1 MNTESQN
8 KLESKIEFWKNRL
21 LDLKKSN
28 RLLHF
33 RENPKSNITFK
44 DNFQIGVQELYKLII
59 QGKPITL
66 PFPFPGIIENEIV
79 NGEISNSKK
88 STFERTLKTLR
99 QKANT
104 SLQEQGINTL
114 YIAFGFLKWFEVEYS
129 EEKLLSPLILVPV
142 NILMPKSN
150 DEKTFSLELR
160 DDEIIFNPTLRYKLS
175 NDFRLEFPEFDD
187 EITDIF
193 QYFYDFQQFILNDNS
208 RRNWEILK
216 DNANLSILS
225 FQKISMFGDLKN
237 NHHKILAHPF
247 IGEKAHSRD
256 IESRDDYR
264 HDDILP
270 RDIFQVLDA
279 DSSQQDAILLSKEG
293 KSFVL
298 QGPPGTGKSQTI
310 TNIIA
315 ENLALGKT
323 VLFVSEKMA
332 ALNVV
337 YERLKSVNLHDF
349 CLPLHNHKANRKE
362 IVEQLEQTLN
372 LDKNKIKDEAFENLH
387 QLNEKR
393 AKLNSFDAE
402 LHKKRDPLSKSVYE
416 MYGFLAKIQVPHKMF
431 QFEGVEKISIQEY
444 NVIKKAVNEYAQSY
458 SPTLITQEN
467 PWLHSNFKEYGLEDK
482 TVIFDCCNKLYNSLF
497 ELNSFFENSQI
508 VEIFGHKHQISI
520 NYVEQFIEIISH
532 FYDYP
537 NVNYDWFYIT
547 GIEELKSHACKLK
560 ENSDELKQL
569 RSNIIDNYADEVF
582 SLEIAISVEDIE
594 NSLSYLKANIQD
606 LTDKDLNF
614 VIGDIIRIKNI
625 TKQHLDKFNEI
636 DRDFQVLYK
645 ELGIASPNNM
655 LKLDEFTV
663 LINLITKKIYPV
675 EGWFNTSI
683 QILIEKLKKIK
694 NKHERLNQLQN
705 QVLEDCNEKVFEI
718 DAFPILQRFRT
729 DYKNILKHF
738 NQQYKKD
745 RKFILGFAK
754 KQDSDTDEKIL
765 DILNRLQEIKET
777 IGSLENESKE
787 ILNTFGTRYYHGKN
801 TNWDSLEGAL
811 IHFGEICKHFPHAF
825 PKNLKGY
832 LLNDDPLNYNLPSS
846 EFFEELSVELT
857 VINDK
862 TPFSEIFNLLENI
875 YKNTEFIDCY
885 NKINNHSK
893 KPINYSNTIKLIENL
908 PKYKSIQSQ
917 INESEEYCKNN
928 FDTFYL
934 GLETDWDSVLN
945 ILSNTIELRRIK
957 EKYEISEKF
966 IEKLCNQ
973 GEQLRDNLLKETKK
987 IKELR
992 TSFTADLLV
1001 FKSWFDEDYS
1011 DYSISDLANKVH
1023 RCKENLDLLDKTVR
1037 YQKEKIKCKL
1047 EKLEAFIT
1055 LVEKEKLQSNVVL
1068 DTFVKHFCVLWLDA
1082 VTNQNSILKEF
1093 SIEKIE
1099 ALRSEFCKLDKEQL
1113 QIAKE
1118 RVRCEIVAKMP
1129 VYYDS
1134 DSGEVKILKKEANKK
1149 KKFLPPRKL
1158 FKEIPT
1164 LLAKLKPCLMMSP
1177 LSVSFFLEA
1186 DKFNF
1191 DLVIFDEASQI
1202 YTEDSIGAIIRSKQV
1217 IIVGDDK
1224 QLPPTDFFKNNGSND
1239 DEDNDDDAYESI
1251 LTEAKS
1257 WGVFDK
1263 SLLWHY
1269 RSRHEDLIAFSNYKI
1284 YDKRLITFPSASE
1297 RGKDI
1302 GVEYIHVP
1310 NGRYDRG
1317 GSKTNIIEAEA
1328 VAKLVIE
1335 HYTNNPTRSLGVVT
1349 FSESQRECIE
1359 NCVERIKRG
1368 VPSSQNL
1375 FPIDDSFF
1383 IKNIEN
1389 VQGDERDTIIFSIGY
1404 GRSNDGKFFQN
1415 FGPLSNEGGHKRLNV
1430 AITRAKFNVKLVG
1443 SIEPTEINVAPDTKE
1458 GPRLLRSYIEFAQQ
1472 GINSLNNEL
1481 IVPNND
1487 QFDSPFEESVCE
1499 FLREKKYEVKTQIGC
1514 SHYRIDMAVLHPK
1527 YNGRFVIGIECDGAM
1542 YHSSRTARER
1552 DRLRQDVLEEMGWKI
1567 IRVWS
1572 TDWIKNPESQKKRL
1586 IAEINKAIESYGSSN
1601 IQITATNDE
1610 VTSYLVVNDLQVKT
1624 DNEISHT
1631 NSFQVFQS
1639 VTEEEILEKLNIS
1652 KFDLAQKYNTINL
1665 NLQKVHREFIRKAI
1679 IFILEKEFPIHID
1692 LLYQRLVGFYGQSKV
1707 TTKIK
1712 ISIDAILKTV
1722 EDEHILNDKF
1732 LTKKKNSPIVPK
1744 KNEATSVRFKI
1755 EYISQEELKQ
1765 GLLIIAKS
1773 RIGLYKKELFKITS
1787 REFGFDRMGTDI
1799 ANAFD
1804 SAYNILIEGE
1814 LLIESNEGK
1823 ISVV

>member
-79 NGEISNSKK
+79 DGEISNSKK
-88 STFERTLKTLR
+88 STFERTLKTLK

-114 YIAFGFLKWFEVEYS
+114 YVAFGFLKWFEVEHS
-129 EEKLLSPLILVPV
+129 EVEILSPLILVPV
-142 NILMPKSN
+142 NIIMPKSN
-150 DEKTFSLELR
+150 DEKTFTLELR
-160 DDEIIFNPTLRYKLS
+160 DDEIVFNPTLRYKLF
-175 NDFRLEFPEFDD
+175 NDFGLEFLDFDN
-187 EITDIF
+187 EITDILK
-193 QYFYDFQQFILNDNS
+193 YFHDFQQFISNDNS
-208 RRNWEILK
+208 RRNWEILQDK
-216 DNANLSILS
+216 ANLSILS

-237 NHHKILAHPF
+237 NHDKILAHPF
-247 IGEKAHSRD
+247 IGEKAQSRD
-256 IESRDDYR
+256 IESGADYK

-279 DSSQQDAILLSKEG
+279 DSSQQDAILLSKAG

-402 LHKKRDPLSKSVYE
+402 LHKKRNPLSKSVYE
-416 MYGFLAKIQVPHKMF
+416 TYGVLAKIQVPHKMF

-444 NVIKKAVNEYAQSY
+444 NAIKKAVNEYAQSY
-458 SPTLITQEN
+458 SPSLITQEN
-467 PWLHSNFKEYGLEDK
+467 PWLHSNFIEYSLEDK
-482 TVIFDCCNKLYNSLF
+482 TVIFDCCNKLYNSLL

-508 VEIFGHKHQISI
+508 IELFGHKHQISI
-520 NYVEQFIEIISH
+520 NYVEQFIEILSH
-532 FYDYP
+532 FEDFP
-537 NVNYDWFYIT
+537 NVNYDWFYLDS
-547 GIEELKSHACKLK
+547 IEELKSRACKLK
-560 ENSDELKQL
+560 QKSDELRHL
-569 RSNIIDNYADEVF
+569 RSNIIENYTDEVL
-582 SLEIAISVEDIE
+582 SLEIDISVEDVE
-594 NSLSYLKANIQD
+594 KSLSHLNANIQD
-606 LTDKDLNF
+606 LTNKDLNF
-614 VIGDIIRIKNI
+614 VIGDIVRIRNI
-625 TKQHLDKFNEI
+625 TKQHLDKFSEI
-636 DRDFQVLYK
+636 DRGFQVIYK
-645 ELGIASPNNM
+645 ELGIAYPNNM
-655 LKLDEFTV
+655 LELDRFTA
-663 LINLITKKIYPV
+663 LINLIIKEIHPV
-675 EGWFNTSI
+675 EGWFNTST
-683 QILIEKLKKIK
+683 QILIEKFKKIK
-694 NKHERLNQLQN
+694 NKHERLNQLHN

-754 KQDSDTDEKIL
+754 KQDDDTDEKIL

-777 IGSLENESKE
+777 IGSLENENKE
-787 ILNTFGTRYYHGKN
+787 ILNTFGTRYYQGKN

-825 PKNLKGY
+825 PKNLKEY
-832 LLNDDPLNYNLPSS
+832 LLNEAPLNYNLPPSD
-846 EFFEELSVELT
+846 FFKELLVTFT

-862 TPFSEIFNLLENI
+862 TPFSEMFNLLQNI
-875 YKNTEFIDCY
+875 YKSTEFIDCY
-885 NKINNHSK
+885 NNINNYSK
-893 KPINYSNTIKLIENL
+893 KTINHNETIKLIDNL
-908 PKYKSIQSQ
+908 SKYQSTQSQ
-917 INESEEYCKNN
+917 INELEQYCKNN

-934 GLETDWDSVLN
+934 GIETDWDSVLK

-957 EKYEISEKF
+957 EKYKISEKF

-973 GEQLRDNLLKETKK
+973 DETLCDNLLKEAKE

-992 TSFTADLLV
+992 TRFAADLIV

-1011 DYSISDLANKVH
+1011 DYSISDLVNKVY

-1037 YQKEKIKCKL
+1037 YYKEKIKCKS

-1068 DTFVKHFCVLWLDA
+1068 DTFIKHFCVLWLDY
-1082 VTNQNSILKEF
+1082 VTNQNSVLKEF
-1093 SIEKIE
+1093 SLEKIE

-1118 RVRCEIVAKMP
+1118 RVRCEIIAQMP
-1129 VYYDS
+1129 AYY
-1134 DSGEVKILKKEANKK
+1134 DSGEVLILKKEVNKK
-1149 KKFLPPRKL
+1149 KKFLPPRRL
-1158 FKEIPT
+1158 FKEIPR
-1164 LLAKLKPCLMMSP
+1164 LLTKLKPCLMMSP
-1177 LSVSFFLEA
+1177 LSVSYFLEA

-1191 DLVIFDEASQI
+1191 DLVVFDEASQI

-1224 QLPPTDFFKNNGSND
+1224 QLPPTDFFKKNGSND

-1257 WGVFDK
+1257 WGVFEK

-1269 RSRHEDLIAFSNYKI
+1269 RSRHEDLIAFSNHKI
-1284 YDKRLITFPSASE
+1284 YNKKLITFPSASE

-1302 GVEYIHVP
+1302 GVEYIYVP
-1310 NGRYDRG
+1310 NGIYDKG
-1317 GSKTNIIEAEA
+1317 GSTNNIIEAQK
-1328 VAKLVIE
+1328 VAQLVIE
-1335 HYTNNPTRSLGVVT
+1335 HFRNNPTRSLGVVT

-1359 NCVERIKRG
+1359 NCVERIKKEN
-1368 VPSSQNL
+1368 PSLQNL
-1375 FPIDDSFF
+1375 FLNDDLFF

-1404 GRSNDGKFFQN
+1404 GKSSDGKFSQN
-1415 FGPLSNEGGHKRLNV
+1415 FGPLGNQQGHKRLNV
-1430 AITRAKFNVKLVG
+1430 AITRAKFNLKLVG
-1443 SIEPTEINVAPDTKE
+1443 SIEPTDIKLSVDTNE

-1472 GINSLNNEL
+1472 GIRALNNEP
-1481 IVPNND
+1481 IVRNSD

-1514 SHYRIDMAVLHPK
+1514 SNYRIDMAVLHPK
-1527 YNGRFVIGIECDGAM
+1527 YNQKFVIGIECDGAM

-1586 IAEINKAIESYGSSN
+1586 IAEINKAIESYGSPN
-1601 IQITATNDE
+1601 MQITETNDE
-1610 VTSYLVVNDLQVKT
+1610 ANSYLVEDDFPIKT
-1624 DNEISHT
+1624 VDEISLSNT
-1631 NSFQVFQS
+1631 FQVFQS
-1639 VTEEEILEKLNIS
+1639 VTEEEILEELNIS
-1652 KFDLAQKYNTINL
+1652 KSYLAEKYNTINL
-1665 NLQKVHREFIRKAI
+1665 NFKKIHKEFIRKAI
-1679 IFILEKEFPIHID
+1679 IFILDKETPIHLD

-1712 ISIDAILKTV
+1712 ISIDEILKTV
-1722 EDEHILNDKF
+1722 EDKQILDEKF
-1732 LTKKKNSPIVPK
+1732 LTKRSESSVVPK
-1744 KNEATSVRFKI
+1744 KVSPTSVRFKI

-1773 RIGLYKKELFKITS
+1773 RIGLYKKELVKITA
-1787 REFGFDRMGTDI
+1787 REFGFDRMGNDI

-1804 SAYNILIEGE
+1804 SAYNILIEEG

-1823 ISVV
+1823 ISV